1 MNLRTI
7 GYLAAGWLLLAVC
20 MTAPRATAQTGLP
33 PEGASVSFALTAADG
48 ARVTEQT
55 WRGKWLVVYFGY
67 TFCPD
72 ICPATLL
79 EIAGALNELGAR
91 ATSVQGIFISVDPQR
106 DTPAVLGDYVKS
118 FDPGLVGLTGAPKQ
132 IALAAKSFRVFY
144 ERQETG
150 DGNYTYDHSAFIYIV
165 DPAGKFVKAVGG
177 DVGSKQIAETLT
189 ALLDNAH
196 ERP

>member
-1 MNLRTI
+1 MKLRTI

-106 DTPAVLGDYVKS
+106 DTPAAVYTWRLREIIRS
-118 FDPGLVGLTGAPKQ
+118 GLVGLTVRRNRSR
-132 IALAAKSFRVFY
+132 LSAKSFRVFY

-150 DGNYTYDHSAFIYIV
+150 DGNYTYDHSAFIYHRRSRRKV
-165 DPAGKFVKAVGG
+165 CESGRRRRRQQTDCGNF
-177 DVGSKQIAETLT
+177 
-189 ALLDNAH
+189 
-196 ERP
+196 